1 MSKFLKAFLP
11 KFKLRVVSAALNDWV
26 RMQGTHQKLISNQGQ
41 SILMMVMVRHNLLY
55 GRSSVTP
62 L

>member
-11 KFKLRVVSAALNDWV
+11 KFKLRVANAALKDWV
-26 RMQGTHQKLISNQGQ
+26 RMQGTHKKLISNQGQ
-41 SILMMVMVRHNLLY
+41 SILMMVMVRHNLLF
-55 GRSSVTP
+55 GRSSVAP